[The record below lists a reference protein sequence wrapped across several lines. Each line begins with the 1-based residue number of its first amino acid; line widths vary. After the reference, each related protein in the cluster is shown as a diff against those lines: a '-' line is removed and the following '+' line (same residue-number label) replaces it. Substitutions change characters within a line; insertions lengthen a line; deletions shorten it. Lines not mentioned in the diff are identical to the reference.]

1 MTGRY
6 LLQRS
11 THVSSASTADDDVR
25 GTMGKKKATT
35 QELLEEL
42 MQRPE
47 SRERRI
53 ELLRELVR
61 RDEELPDEMLD
72 QAMRKL
78 LDLLIR

>member
-1 MTGRY
+1 
-6 LLQRS
+6 
-11 THVSSASTADDDVR
+11 
-25 GTMGKKKATT
+25 MGKKKTST
-35 QELLEEL
+35 QQLLEEL

-47 SRERRI
+47 SRDRRI

-72 QAMRKL
+72 QAIRKL